1 VGWVESDKMNEYDEE
16 YDVVIDTLQKQ
27 RNILWTMTQSN
38 MNHDMFNIMDEIR
51 LEQIDELDKAMKL
64 WSARE
69 AIKEVIRISDREHDA
84 WKEVKDAI

>member
-1 VGWVESDKMNEYDEE
+1 MNEQD
-16 YDVVIDTLQKQ
+16 YDVVLSTLREK
-27 RNILWTMTQSN
+27 RNLLWKMTESN
-38 MNHDMFNIMDEIR
+38 MISEFTGMSIMDDIR

-69 AIKEVIRISDREHDA
+69 AIKEVIRISDREHDV

>member
-1 VGWVESDKMNEYDEE
+1 MNEQD
-16 YDVVIDTLQKQ
+16 YDVVLSTLREK
-27 RNILWTMTQSN
+27 RNLLWKMTESN

-64 WSARE
+64 WQSRE
-69 AIKEVIRISDREHDA
+69 AIREVVRISDREHDA

>member
-1 VGWVESDKMNEYDEE
+1 MNEEQD
-16 YDVVIDTLQKQ
+16 YDVVLSTLREK
-27 RNILWTMTQSN
+27 RNLLWKMTESN

-64 WSARE
+64 WQSRE
-69 AIKEVIRISDREHDA
+69 AIREVVRISDREHDA